1 MLHPLHKHVQGVFF
15 MCRRNQ
21 LMGVALLCFG
31 LGLLVGCRLET
42 GLARICLS
50 VIGIGGGFLLLQ
62 QK

>member
-1 MLHPLHKHVQGVFF
+1 

-31 LGLLVGCRLET
+31 LGLLVGCWLET